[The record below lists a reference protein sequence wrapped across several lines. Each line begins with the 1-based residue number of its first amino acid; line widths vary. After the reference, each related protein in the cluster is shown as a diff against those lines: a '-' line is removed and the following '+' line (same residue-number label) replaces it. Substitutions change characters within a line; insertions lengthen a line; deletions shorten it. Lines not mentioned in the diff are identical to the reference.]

1 METNLLRHW
10 TKQWLPSVLDA
21 SGLMRGLRQW
31 GPGAGAVCLAY
42 HRVEPA
48 VFLRHARFLAAQAR
62 VVSAD
67 RLLDGISSSGRPVVV
82 LTFDDGYA
90 SFAEEI
96 TPILRQFNLSA
107 LWFIPTEVVRTGRF
121 FWFDRVRVAVAAL
134 RRERLQ
140 FGGRDWI
147 LKKWNRPYVTA
158 AIQHFLK
165 GLSPEERAKN
175 LQSLMEQ
182 AGPVSDEALRPYRV
196 ASPEQVGA
204 VDSRRVT
211 VGSHS
216 HTHSELTRLSSDRIR
231 EELTASRRFLQEWTG
246 QPVRH
251 FALPSGE
258 YNEEVLRVA
267 RESGYS
273 SAWTT
278 EAGWAAAGADPYRLP
293 RMLIDDAASVG
304 ILSAKIT
311 PLVSRL

>member
-10 TKQWLPSVLDA
+10 TKQWLPSALDA

-31 GPGAGAVCLAY
+31 GPGSGAVCLAY
-42 HRVEPA
+42 HRVDPS

-62 VVSAD
+62 VLSAD
-67 RLLDGISSSGRPVVV
+67 QLLDGISSRGKPAVV

-90 SFAEEI
+90 SFPEEVL
-96 TPILRQFNLSA
+96 PILRQFDLPA
-107 LWFIPTEVVRTGRF
+107 LWFVPTEAVSSGQP
-121 FWFDRVRVAVAAL
+121 FWFDRVRAAVTVL
-134 RRERLQ
+134 RAKRLRL
-140 FGGRDWI
+140 GGREWI
-147 LKKWNRPYVTA
+147 LKSWNRLYVVA
-158 AIQHFLK
+158 AVQRFLK
-165 GLSPEERAKN
+165 GLPPEERARN

-182 AGPVSDEALRPYRV
+182 AGPVSDEQMQPYRV
-196 ASPEQVGA
+196 ASPEQIGA
-204 VDSRRVT
+204 VDPRRVT

-216 HTHSELTRLSSDRIR
+216 HTHSEMASLSADRIR
-231 EELTASRRFLQEWTG
+231 AELTVSRRLLQEWTG
-246 QPVRH
+246 RPVRH

-258 YNEEVLRVA
+258 YNEEVLNAVK
-267 RESGYS
+267 ESGYS

-293 RMLIDDAASVG
+293 RMLMDDAAPVG